1 MPLDFSCFVRR
12 GNAIVRLYSE
22 TSSYSPLCRCRRE
35 RAVFGGNLSAVSAQL
50 VIADDEGPTPVL
62 QESSIRRVTSAPPS
76 SPDTMTLR
84 VRGISIGHYPSAF
97 STTMPGR
104 RRM

>member
-12 GNAIVRLYSE
+12 GNAIVRLYSY

-76 SPDTMTLR
+76 SPDTMTQLGDTTTQPATEKIQI
-84 VRGISIGHYPSAF
+84 RGGKAV
-97 STTMPGR
+97 
-104 RRM
+104 